1 MEQYISSLASVLE
14 VRWDGIRG
22 ASLLAYRRRG
32 QLWHVRTE
40 CKASDDNDDEE
51 LISNGQ
57 TVQPWVYVVAIPF

>member
-14 VRWDGIRG
+14 DGIRG
-22 ASLLAYRRRG
+22 ASLLAYRRTG
-32 QLWHVRTE
+32 QLWHVRKE
-40 CKASDDNDDEE
+40 CKASDDDDDEE